1 MFWQHLHG
9 VSNSMR
15 SLIPKFRIKNKVSPF
30 FMQPPPLAI
39 VQHMG
44 TLGIHH
50 DWSETIIRCQFID
63 VDGEKM
69 QNFWI
74 GQHYQNFTRQCFIP
88 KFCISVYRRENL
100 LSLWRHEGQSV
111 AVDRGGKC
119 LGENLERYLGDSG
132 GMQRQINLPTIFSP
146 NINNSD
152 NCLIL
157 RQGNLK

>member
-1 MFWQHLHG
+1 M
-9 VSNSMR
+9 SDSRR
-15 SLIPKFRIKNKVSPF
+15 SLIPKFRIKNKISPF
-30 FMQPPPLAI
+30 FMQPPPLGNCTTYGHTWYSSWLVGNYHQMSI
-39 VQHMG
+39 Q
-44 TLGIHH
+44 
-50 DWSETIIRCQFID
+50 
-63 VDGEKM
+63 VDGENM
-69 QNFWI
+69 QNFWL

-132 GMQRQINLPTIFSP
+132 GMQRQINLPTICSP